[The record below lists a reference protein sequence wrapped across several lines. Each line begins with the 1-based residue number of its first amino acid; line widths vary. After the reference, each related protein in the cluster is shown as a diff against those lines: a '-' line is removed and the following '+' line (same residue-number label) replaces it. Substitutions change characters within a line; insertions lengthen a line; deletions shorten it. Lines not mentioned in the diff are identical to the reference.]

1 KPQQQQGT
9 VPQADQPVPGGGEH
23 GAQLV
28 DGQRGGLLHPPPAG
42 GPVTAVGTQRQ
53 PGGGG
58 VDRQV
63 HGAVVGLNGADDAL
77 DGGRGGGLDLD
88 EVDDVVGQGGP
99 GGRQGPAM
107 VCRAPGGE
115 VLPVVGEGP
124 PGVGRPPVGHA
135 LGRGRG
141 ERVLVD
147 LAGLGGQVR
156 GCRFDVGHTGPFGVS
171 G

>member
-1 KPQQQQGT
+1 LGGGDEHLQTVVDHAHVVDVQSGQFGAAGHHRKPQQQQGT

-124 PGVGRPPVGHA
+124 PGV
-135 LGRGRG
+135 
-141 ERVLVD
+141 
-147 LAGLGGQVR
+147 
-156 GCRFDVGHTGPFGVS
+156 
-171 G
+171 